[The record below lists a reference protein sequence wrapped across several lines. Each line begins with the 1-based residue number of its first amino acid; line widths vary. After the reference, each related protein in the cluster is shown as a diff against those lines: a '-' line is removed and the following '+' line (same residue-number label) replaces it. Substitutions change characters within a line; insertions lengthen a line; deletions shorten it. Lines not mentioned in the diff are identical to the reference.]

1 MSVNHVT
8 NVSDFN
14 RWYCP
19 NYAIPNLTDT
29 ARFNSIFNPQKIR
42 ENQGLEVAKEE
53 AKTEEKQSAKKQDV
67 VEHEVKKG
75 ENVWDIAA
83 KYLKEYNDGQKPKK
97 IEILE
102 FTKEIMELNKLEYDN
117 TRTPKNYYVLIKPGQ
132 VLVIPAQK
140 EEIPEEEENVTPQ
153 PEPLT
158 QEEIA
163 DAQESGSQIA
173 GYLTNMWT
181 TGGDQNH
188 VKNIIQGRVNE
199 RNVLEVLRGYE
210 EDKRFSGDS
219 FFEQLVS
226 EWGFDEKK
234 DLIINVAQKLKTFFE
249 ANNMN
254 DLADKIEI
262 KDAKNIDRTYA
273 KQLDA
278 IVKQS
283 FAAYD
288 QNNSK

>member
-1 MSVNHVT
+1 
-8 NVSDFN
+8 
-14 RWYCP
+14 
-19 NYAIPNLTDT
+19 
-29 ARFNSIFNPQKIR
+29 
-42 ENQGLEVAKEE
+42 
-53 AKTEEKQSAKKQDV
+53 
-67 VEHEVKKG
+67 
-75 ENVWDIAA
+75 
-83 KYLKEYNDGQKPKK
+83 
-97 IEILE
+97 
-102 FTKEIMELNKLEYDN
+102 
-117 TRTPKNYYVLIKPGQ
+117 
-132 VLVIPAQK
+132 
-140 EEIPEEEENVTPQ
+140 
-153 PEPLT
+153 
-158 QEEIA
+158 
-163 DAQESGSQIA
+163 
-173 GYLTNMWT
+173 MWT